1 MSFPRIEIELPYQR
15 ALEGRKATQETQL
28 RDICKVIRSSDARG
42 RGNPTKHAEDVDGSF
57 ARPKYTYS
65 RSSTLLNSLSL
76 KRNLFGQYHFGVL
89 DFIATVPTHVTV
101 RSQAVSNST

>member
-76 KRNLFGQYHFGVL
+76 RGTCLADTTLGCLNSLQ
-89 DFIATVPTHVTV
+89 
-101 RSQAVSNST
+101 RSQLM